1 MDNKQPSAWWSRGDV
16 CEVCTIPWCARHSPN
31 KGVVRPTECGPLNTT
46 GLESMKVGPIDVFF
60 LDWHS
65 DIEGRRTEVGEA
77 VRRGKSYDRS
87 PGSRLHADLVASV
100 ASMWIGRAVEA
111 AVLRPA
117 AIVAVPP
124 KPERKGISLPAIVAE
139 RIAVELG
146 LPVLAPFRWL
156 PGTKQAKGVPK
167 DERQRALDSQLET
180 IGEVPAGTV
189 LLVDD
194 VIQSGATISVVE
206 RKLRKA
212 GASKVIAFA
221 PSRARKP

>member
-1 MDNKQPSAWWSRGDV
+1 
-16 CEVCTIPWCARHSPN
+16 
-31 KGVVRPTECGPLNTT
+31 
-46 GLESMKVGPIDVFF
+46 MKVGPIDVFF

-65 DIEGRRTEVGEA
+65 DVVGGKTEVGDA
-77 VRRGKSYDRS
+77 VRRGKSYDNQ
-87 PGSRLHADLVASV
+87 PGSRRHADLVAS
-100 ASMWIGRAVEA
+100 AAAMWVGRAVEA
-111 AVLRPA
+111 DEVLRPV

-212 GASKVIAFA
+212 GATKVIAFA
-221 PSRARKP
+221 PSRARNP